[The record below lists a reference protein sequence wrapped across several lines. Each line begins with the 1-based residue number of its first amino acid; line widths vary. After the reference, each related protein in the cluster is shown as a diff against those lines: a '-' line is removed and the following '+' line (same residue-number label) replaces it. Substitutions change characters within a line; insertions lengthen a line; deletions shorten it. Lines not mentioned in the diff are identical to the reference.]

1 MIMKVQ
7 GEGPSWEQS
16 NERDVASVFV
26 NLTDRSEEPDTSPLN
41 NAWFVT
47 GVDNICMSSLSEFDR
62 MSVLEAAEKC
72 VSSDKKLSQED
83 DLQVLVCF
91 GNDWEG
97 NATVIR
103 SGEYHHHDQ
112 GSEEIVREMVHAA
125 MNFQG
130 WSSPQY
136 NADDIGLTHV
146 TRSITRYMW
155 RDNAFLSRRS
165 SDVIDE
171 IVDGCSS
178 EVKIVET
185 GDVNGSGFVVIRDCV
200 DALLQAH
207 AGGRFVGM
215 KVKAE
220 DFDMVNGQTFG
231 VGVVNN
237 VVQHQY
243 SLASA
248 RGEGQSTVCLVVDK
262 REGTF
267 AIVRCAG
274 HEIFRVADIAAI
286 RAWDSAWGSLYPHE
300 QKRFATEA
308 KRFAM
313 SR

>member
-1 MIMKVQ
+1 MELKVQ
-7 GEGPSWEQS
+7 GESPFWGQS

-26 NLTDRSEEPDTSPLN
+26 SLTGRGEEPDTSPLN
-41 NAWFVT
+41 NAWFIT
-47 GVDNICMSSLSEFDR
+47 GVDNTCMSSLSDFDR

-72 VSSDKKLSQED
+72 VSSDKELSQED

-91 GNDWEG
+91 GSNWAH
-97 NATVIR
+97 ATVVR
-103 SGEYHHHDQ
+103 SGEYHHHEQ
-112 GSEEIVREMVHAA
+112 GSEKIVQEMIRAA
-125 MNFQG
+125 MEFRDCV
-130 WSSPQY
+130 PKEHEV
-136 NADDIGLTHV
+136 DDARLEKVAYDIAREKLRNNTL
-146 TRSITRYMW
+146 
-155 RDNAFLSRRS
+155 LSRRCAE
-165 SDVIDE
+165 VIDGVVGE
-171 IVDGCSS
+171 CSYGAR
-178 EVKIVET
+178 VIET
-185 GDVNGSGFVVIRDCV
+185 GDVDSGGFVVIRDCV

-215 KVKAE
+215 TVKAE

-248 RGEGQSTVCLVVDK
+248 RGEGQSTVCLTVDK

-267 AIVRCAG
+267 AVVRCAG
-274 HEIFRVADIAAI
+274 HEIFRMADIAAI
-286 RAWDSAWGSLYPHE
+286 RAWAWDSLYPHE
-300 QKRFATEA
+300 HKRLATEA

>member
-220 DFDMVNGQTFG
+220 DFDMVDGQTFG
-231 VGVVNN
+231 VGVVDN

-243 SLASA
+243 GLANA

-267 AIVRCAG
+267 AVVRCAG
-274 HEIFRVADIAAI
+274 HEIYRMADIAAI
-286 RAWDSAWGSLYPHE
+286 RAWAWDSLYPHE
-300 QKRFATEA
+300 HKRLATEA

-313 SR
+313 PR